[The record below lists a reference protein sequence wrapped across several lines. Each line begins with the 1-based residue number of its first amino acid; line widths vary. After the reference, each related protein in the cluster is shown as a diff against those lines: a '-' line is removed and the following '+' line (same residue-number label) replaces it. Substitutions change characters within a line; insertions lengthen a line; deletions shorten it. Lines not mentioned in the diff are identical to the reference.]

1 MTATETTKTANVFQ
15 RWRALDVVRRRLG
28 SRRALAAVAILV
40 AAGVAIA
47 AAANWSWLVATGIAS
62 VLFSVLPCLVMCG
75 LGLCM
80 HKLSG
85 GAGATTTKSAA
96 TDGSADPASVASGSL
111 ASGDLSCCSEAR
123 HPDPVIVPTKD
134 ASIQP
139 KEKNDA

>member
-1 MTATETTKTANVFQ
+1 MTVTETTRANVFQ
-15 RWRALDVVRRRLG
+15 RWRMFDVVRRRLG
-28 SRRALAAVAILV
+28 SRGALAAVSILV

-47 AAANWSWLVATGIAS
+47 AAANWSWLVASGIAS

-80 HKLSG
+80 HKFSG
-85 GAGATTTKSAA
+85 GAGATATKLAA
-96 TDGSADPASVASGSL
+96 TDGSADSASVASGSL
-111 ASGDLSCCSEAR
+111 TTGDLSCCSEAR
-123 HPDPVIVPTKD
+123 HPCPAIVPTKD

>member
-15 RWRALDVVRRRLG
+15 RWRALDVVRRRPG
-28 SRRALAAVAILV
+28 SRSALAAVSILV
-40 AAGVAIA
+40 AVGVAIA

-80 HKLSG
+80 HKFSG
-85 GAGATTTKSAA
+85 GAGATATRSTA
-96 TDGSADPASVASGSL
+96 TDGSADSASVASGSL
-111 ASGDLSCCSEAR
+111 ATGDLSCCSEAR
-123 HPDPVIVPTKD
+123 HPGPAIVPTKD
-134 ASIQP
+134 ASVQP